1 MRIGIM
7 GNQAY
12 SVAARGP
19 YDVEALVEDARRAQ
33 RDGMASYWVGQQ
45 FDWDAFS
52 LLAAL
57 VREVPDIEFGTA
69 VTHLWTAFPVHMAQQ
84 AMSLQVLSGGR
95 FTLGIGLEHEWVI
108 RQMWGLDW
116 DRPVSRFEEYLEIVR
131 SLLWTGS
138 VDLDG
143 RFFKVKT
150 AFLRFAPQPDMQV
163 ILAALGPRMLKLAA
177 EEANGTTTW
186 LTGPKTI
193 ATYVIP
199 TIRHAAEAAERPP
212 PRVIPLM
219 PIAVT
224 RDVAAMRERVS
235 EEMAIYH
242 RMPSYQAMLE
252 REGVKSAGETGL
264 FGSRDEVE
272 EALGRLADA
281 GATDFGAILFGD
293 DDEQEA
299 TRELLTD
306 ASRANASQADAS
318 RAGAAAR
325 PTRVARPEEAA
336 R

>member
-1 MRIGIM
+1 MRFGIM

-19 YDVEALVEDARRAQ
+19 YDVEALVADALRAQ
-33 RDGMASYWVGQQ
+33 RDGMASYWIGQQ

-57 VREVPDIEFGTA
+57 VREVPEIEFGTA
-69 VTHLWTAFPVHMAQQ
+69 VTHIWTAFPAHMAQQ

-116 DRPVSRFEEYLEIVR
+116 DRPVSRLEEYLDVVR

-138 VDLDG
+138 VDHDG
-143 RFFKVKT
+143 EFFKVKT
-150 AFLRFAPQPDMQV
+150 AFLRFAPRPETQV

-177 EEANGTTTW
+177 EKANGTTTW
-186 LTGPKTI
+186 LTGPNTV
-193 ATYVIP
+193 ANYVIP
-199 TIRHAAEAAERPP
+199 TIREAAEAAERPA

-224 RDVAAMRERVS
+224 CDVAAMRDQVS

-242 RMPSYQAMLE
+242 RMPSYRAMLE
-252 REGVKSAGETGL
+252 REGVKTAGETGL
-264 FGSRDEVE
+264 FGSRDDVE
-272 EALGRLADA
+272 EALGRLAEA

-299 TRELLTD
+299 TRELL
-306 ASRANASQADAS
+306 A
-318 RAGAAAR
+318 
-325 PTRVARPEEAA
+325 EAA
-336 R
+336 RSSGSRREEVAR